1 MWACMTEGRPIKHSP
16 TRADGIFSTL
26 DMFNTCLMKFCQ
38 FVMLSNGCTPD
49 VCASI
54 GRQLPPARYQRLT
67 PVFHIRLWSYE
78 ASQVLFLLPKT
89 SKWPSIHVI
98 SILRHNWFNL
108 VQQPAVVGERSSG
121 EDYTF
126 CFQHFFISL
135 LKGMSVN
142 YRCPLHSPS
151 WGCFCLNPAFLPFN
165 IINVTVL

>member
-54 GRQLPPARYQRLT
+54 G
-67 PVFHIRLWSYE
+67 IRGKLLCFTSGCDHTKRVKF
-78 ASQVLFLLPKT
+78 SPLLPKT
-89 SKWPSIHVI
+89 SKWPSVHVI

-151 WGCFCLNPAFLPFN
+151 WGCFCLNPALLPFN